1 MIKEEQKSERSES
14 LEKLRLLANDDLWI
28 ETQIEKLTN
37 SWSMDYISGIG
48 TVCSRNSFKNSET
61 FEEFIEKAKNY
72 YKDVFD
78 DKKTE
83 QLMIKLFGSS
93 SKEKKEFKDFDYVPY
108 YDIVSFSIDPIRF
121 INLHGE
127 TYSIEV
133 FKACLKITEEEFE
146 ALFPNFNIVEL
157 FESINKEEWKGL
169 VNRKY
174 YGNSLN
180 LEIDVFYDFKD
191 KRILFKNNKKNS
203 ASIVNL
209 GKMKIEVSKTSSKK
223 TPMLTAILSGD
234 LLKIKKRFVLEIKK
248 MFEKTYLKFL
258 SNPASIN
265 SVIESKSI
273 SAFVSD
279 ENIDNSFNTINGI
292 YQLKK
297 FYSLCSET
305 DKERVLSSF
314 QRFLER

>member
-14 LEKLRLLANDDLWI
+14 LEKLRLLSNDDLWI
-28 ETQIEKLTN
+28 ETQIGKLTN

-78 DKKTE
+78 EKKTD

-93 SKEKKEFKDFDYVPY
+93 STERKEFKDFDCVSY
-108 YDIVSFSIDPIRF
+108 YDIVSFARDPIHF
-121 INLHGE
+121 TELHGE
-127 TYSIEV
+127 KYSIEV
-133 FKACLKITEEEFE
+133 FQACLKITEEEFE
-146 ALFPNFNIVEL
+146 VLFPNFDIVEL
-157 FESINKEEWKGL
+157 FESINQEEWSDL
-169 VNRKY
+169 VGRKY
-174 YGNSLN
+174 YSGSLY
-180 LEIDVFYDFKD
+180 LEINVFYDFED
-191 KRILFKNNKKNS
+191 KKILFKNNKKNN
-203 ASIVNL
+203 ASIIKL
-209 GKMKIEVSKTSSKK
+209 GKIKIEVSNTSSKK

-234 LLKIKKRFVLEIKK
+234 LSKIKKRFVLEIKK

-279 ENIDNSFNTINGI
+279 DNIDNSFNTINGI
-292 YQLKK
+292 HQLKK

-305 DKERVLSSF
+305 DKERVLKSF

>member
-28 ETQIEKLTN
+28 ETQIEELTN

-61 FEEFIEKAKNY
+61 FEEFVDEAKNY

-78 DKKTE
+78 DKKTD
-83 QLMIKLFGSS
+83 QIMIKLFGSH
-93 SKEKKEFKDFDYVPY
+93 SKEKRELKEFNHSSY
-108 YDIVSFSIDPIRF
+108 YDIVSFSRDPIHF
-121 INLHGE
+121 IKLHGE

-146 ALFPNFNIVEL
+146 VLFPNFDIVEL
-157 FESINKEEWKGL
+157 FESINQEEWNAL
-169 VNRKY
+169 VSRKY
-174 YGNSLN
+174 YSGSLY
-180 LEIDVFYDFKD
+180 LEINVFYDFED
-191 KRILFKNNKKNS
+191 KRILLKNNKKNS
-203 ASIVNL
+203 ASIINL
-209 GKMKIEVSKTSSKK
+209 GKIKIENSNTSSKK
-223 TPMLTAILSGD
+223 TPMLTAIMSGD
-234 LLKIKKRFVLEIKK
+234 SSKIKKRFVLEIKK
-248 MFEKTYLKFL
+248 MFEKNYLKFL

-279 ENIDNSFNTINGI
+279 ENIDNSFDTINGI

-305 DKERVLSSF
+305 DKERVLNSF
-314 QRFLER
+314 QRFLEK

>member
-37 SWSMDYISGIG
+37 SWSMDYISSIG

-61 FEEFIEKAKNY
+61 FEEFIEKAKHY

-78 DKKTE
+78 DKKTD

-93 SKEKKEFKDFDYVPY
+93 SKEKKEFKDFDCVSY
-108 YDIVSFSIDPIRF
+108 YDIVSFSREPIRF
-121 INLHGE
+121 ISLHGE
-127 TYSIEV
+127 KYSIDV
-133 FKACLKITEEEFE
+133 FKACLKITEEEFD

-157 FESINKEEWKGL
+157 FESINQEEWNDL
-169 VNRKY
+169 VSRKY
-174 YGNSLN
+174 YSGSLY
-180 LEIDVFYDFKD
+180 LEINVFYDFED

-305 DKERVLSSF
+305 DKERVLKSF

>member
-14 LEKLRLLANDDLWI
+14 LEKLRLLANNDLWI
-28 ETQIEKLTN
+28 ETQIEELTN
-37 SWSMDYISGIG
+37 SWSMDYIIGIG
-48 TVCSRNSFKNSET
+48 TVCSRNSFKSSET
-61 FEEFIEKAKNY
+61 FEEFVEKAKNY

-78 DKKTE
+78 DKKTDK
-83 QLMIKLFGSS
+83 LMIKLFGSY
-93 SKEKKEFKDFDYVPY
+93 SKEKRELRDFKYLSY
-108 YDIVSFSIDPIRF
+108 YDIISFSREPLSF
-121 INLHGE
+121 INRHGE
-127 TYSIEV
+127 DYSIKV

-146 ALFPNFNIVEL
+146 TLFPNFNIVKL
-157 FESINKEEWKGL
+157 FDSINKEEWNNL
-169 VNRKY
+169 VSRKY
-174 YGNSLN
+174 YSGSFD
-180 LEIDVFYDFKD
+180 LEINVFYDFKD

-209 GKMKIEVSKTSSKK
+209 GKIKIEVSKTSSKK
-223 TPMLTAILSGD
+223 TPMLTAIISGD
-234 LLKIKKRFVLEIKK
+234 LPKIKKRFVLEIKK

-305 DKERVLSSF
+305 DKERVLNSF
-314 QRFLER
+314 KRFLEK

>member
-1 MIKEEQKSERSES
+1 MIKEEQKSERSKS

-37 SWSMDYISGIG
+37 SWSMDYISSIG

-61 FEEFIEKAKNY
+61 FEEFIEKAKHY

-78 DKKTE
+78 DKKTD

-93 SKEKKEFKDFDYVPY
+93 SKEKKEFKDFDCVSY
-108 YDIVSFSIDPIRF
+108 YDIVSFSREPIRF
-121 INLHGE
+121 ISLHGE
-127 TYSIEV
+127 KYSIDV
-133 FKACLKITEEEFE
+133 FKACLKITEEEFD

-157 FESINKEEWKGL
+157 FESINQEEWNDL
-169 VNRKY
+169 VSRKY
-174 YGNSLN
+174 YSGSLY
-180 LEIDVFYDFKD
+180 LEINVFYDFED

-305 DKERVLSSF
+305 DKERVLKSF

>member
-37 SWSMDYISGIG
+37 SWSMDYISSIG
-48 TVCSRNSFKNSET
+48 TVYSRNSFKNSET
-61 FEEFIEKAKNY
+61 FEEFIEKAKHY

-78 DKKTE
+78 DKKTD

-93 SKEKKEFKDFDYVPY
+93 SKEKKEFKDFDCVSY
-108 YDIVSFSIDPIRF
+108 YDIVSFSREPIRF
-121 INLHGE
+121 ISLHGE
-127 TYSIEV
+127 KYSIDV
-133 FKACLKITEEEFE
+133 FKACLKITEEEFD

-157 FESINKEEWKGL
+157 FESINQEEWNDL
-169 VNRKY
+169 VSRKY
-174 YGNSLN
+174 YSGSLY
-180 LEIDVFYDFKD
+180 LEINVFYDFED

-305 DKERVLSSF
+305 DKERVLKSF

>member
-14 LEKLRLLANDDLWI
+14 LEKLRLLSNDDLWI

-78 DKKTE
+78 EKKTD

-93 SKEKKEFKDFDYVPY
+93 STERKEFKDFDCVSYH
-108 YDIVSFSIDPIRF
+108 DIVSFARDPIHF
-121 INLHGE
+121 TELHGE
-127 TYSIEV
+127 KYSIEV
-133 FKACLKITEEEFE
+133 FQAWLKITEEEFE
-146 ALFPNFNIVEL
+146 VLFPNFDIVEL
-157 FESINKEEWKGL
+157 FESINQEEWSDL
-169 VNRKY
+169 VGRKY
-174 YGNSLN
+174 YSGSLY
-180 LEIDVFYDFKD
+180 LEINVFYDFED
-191 KRILFKNNKKNS
+191 KKILFKNNKKNN
-203 ASIVNL
+203 ASIIKL
-209 GKMKIEVSKTSSKK
+209 GKIKIEVSNTSSKK
-223 TPMLTAILSGD
+223 TPMLTSILSGD
-234 LLKIKKRFVLEIKK
+234 LSKIKKRFVLEIKK

-314 QRFLER
+314 QRFLEK

>member
-1 MIKEEQKSERSES
+1 MIKKEQKSERSES
-14 LEKLRLLANDDLWI
+14 LEKLRLLANNDLWI
-28 ETQIEKLTN
+28 ETQIEELTN

-48 TVCSRNSFKNSET
+48 TVCSRNSFKSSET
-61 FEEFIEKAKNY
+61 FEEFVEKAKNY

-78 DKKTE
+78 DKKTD
-83 QLMIKLFGSS
+83 QLMIKLFGSY
-93 SKEKKEFKDFDYVPY
+93 SKEKRELKDFDYVPY
-108 YDIVSFSIDPIRF
+108 YDIVSFSREPIRF

-127 TYSIEV
+127 KHSIQV

-146 ALFPNFNIVEL
+146 ALFPNFDIVEL
-157 FESINKEEWKGL
+157 FESINKEEWKKL

-174 YGNSLN
+174 YCDSLY
-180 LEIDVFYDFKD
+180 LEINVFYDFKD

-203 ASIVNL
+203 TSIVNL
-209 GKMKIEVSKTSSKK
+209 GKIKIEVSNTSSKK
-223 TPMLTAILSGD
+223 TPMLTAIISGD
-234 LLKIKKRFVLEIKK
+234 LQKIKKRFVLEIKK

-305 DKERVLSSF
+305 DKERVLNSF
-314 QRFLER
+314 QRFLEK